1 MTPTNDAQQFADRAD
16 ENRLQISADDA
27 TVIDGLGAVMEEAYL
42 TIREIDTAGF
52 EPAAIFVPTA
62 SGVRTGSGVRT
73 AFGQRRRHAGAGRS
87 HGRNPRCGPRG
98 CQRILRRLTSAG
110 GHRRRP
116 GPIPFRKTSLRRG
129 GGSRLGRVASLQ
141 TRSRQ
146 ARGGLSIS
154 VRSMGNPDTA
164 LVIGPTF

>member
-62 SGVRTGSGVRT
+62 SGVRTGPGVRT
-73 AFGQRRRHAGAGRS
+73 ALGR
-87 HGRNPRCGPRG
+87 
-98 CQRILRRLTSAG
+98 
-110 GHRRRP
+110 RRRP
-116 GPIPFRKTSLRRG
+116 A
-129 GGSRLGRVASLQ
+129 GRES
-141 TRSRQ
+141 T
-146 ARGGLSIS
+146 
-154 VRSMGNPDTA
+154 
-164 LVIGPTF
+164 